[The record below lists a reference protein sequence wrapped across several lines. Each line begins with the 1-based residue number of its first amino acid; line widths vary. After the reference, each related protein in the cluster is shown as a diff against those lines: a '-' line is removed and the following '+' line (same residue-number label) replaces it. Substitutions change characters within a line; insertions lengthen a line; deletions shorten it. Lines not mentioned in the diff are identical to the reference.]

1 MYKRIFLFAALALA
15 MCASCAARSGSA
27 PEAPAYD
34 GPKWA
39 VVNSSSCF
47 LRLKPDYE
55 SGNETQCLMG
65 TVLQVKDADRYW
77 RKVDAPDYSDVWTT
91 ELNVAFM
98 DEAGKDAWIA
108 APKYICVTDYTHLYA
123 GPSETAQPLC
133 DFTMADLVRKGTQ
146 RVPGWVQV
154 FRPSGQEA
162 WVKESAV
169 QDFDQWTR
177 ERIASREVLLSVAL
191 RLLGTPYMW
200 GGASIKHFDCSGF
213 TQFVYRQAGIVLPRN
228 AREQIYTGEEV
239 PYEFDKMLPGDL
251 LFYGTPATASKR
263 MVVSHVAM
271 YFGDKKIIH
280 SSQVVRISS
289 LTPDG
294 EDFYDREP
302 LAVRRILGHVDDGSG
317 IRSVAVRPWYY

>member
-1 MYKRIFLFAALALA
+1 MKRLLLLITLLCAALAA
-15 MCASCAARSGSA
+15 TAQS
-27 PEAPAYD
+27 YD
-34 GPKWA
+34 GPQWA

-47 LRLKPDYE
+47 LRLEPDYE

-65 TVLQVKDADRYW
+65 TVLRVKDAERYW
-77 RKVDAPDYSDVWTT
+77 RQVDAPDYKDVWTT

-108 APKYICVTDYTHLYA
+108 APKYICVAEYTHLFTEPSTMA
-123 GPSETAQPLC
+123 GRVC
-133 DFTMADLVRKGTQ
+133 DFTMADLVRKGSES
-146 RVPGWVQV
+146 RPGWVQV
-154 FRPSGQEA
+154 FLPSGRECWA
-162 WVKESAV
+162 RAYDVMDFEEWVR
-169 QDFDQWTR
+169 TR
-177 ERIASREVLLSVAL
+177 EASEAALLATARS
-191 RLLGTPYMW
+191 RLGTPYMW

-239 PYEFDKMLPGDL
+239 PYDFAQMRPGDL
-251 LFYGTPATASKR
+251 LFYGTPATARKP
-263 MVVSHVAM
+263 MVVAHVAM
-271 YFGDKKIIH
+271 YYGDGKIIH

-294 EDFYDREP
+294 EDFYDRQP

>member
-1 MYKRIFLFAALALA
+1 MKKRLFLFIALLSAGFAA
-15 MCASCAARSGSA
+15 SA
-27 PEAPAYD
+27 QSYD
-34 GPKWA
+34 GPQWA

-47 LRLKPDYE
+47 LRLQPDYE

-65 TVLQVKDADRYW
+65 TVLRVKDAERYW
-77 RKVDAPDYSDVWTT
+77 RQVDAPDYKDVWTT

-108 APKYICVTDYTHLYA
+108 APKYICVAEYTHLFTE
-123 GPSETAQPLC
+123 PSTLAPRVC

-146 RVPGWVQV
+146 SRAGWVQV
-154 FRPSGQEA
+154 FLPSGKECWA
-162 WVKESAV
+162 RAYDVMDFEEWVR
-169 QDFDQWTR
+169 TR
-177 ERIASREVLLSVAL
+177 EASEEALLATAR

-213 TQFVYRQAGIVLPRN
+213 TQFVYRQSGIVLPRN

-239 PYEFDKMLPGDL
+239 PYEFDKMRPGDL
-251 LFYGTPATASKR
+251 LFYGTPASPGKR
-263 MVVSHVAM
+263 MVVAHVAM
-271 YFGDKKIIH
+271 YYGDRKIIH

-294 EDFYDREP
+294 EDFYDRQP

-317 IRSVAVRPWYY
+317 IRSVAARPWYF